1 MHLLGYPSAHK
12 KGYFVDGHERTDVVR
27 MRDIFCAYIE
37 KVESRMRD
45 FTGDNRETE
54 VLPVLREGER
64 EVVLITHDE
73 CIFYANDGN
82 FFIYIYPN
90 ACCNAEYTMCTQ

>member
-1 MHLLGYPSAHK
+1 
-12 KGYFVDGHERTDVVR
+12 

-37 KVESRMRD
+37 KEGSRMRD

-54 VLPVLREGER
+54 ALPILGEEER

-73 CIFYANDGN
+73 CIFYANVGN

-90 ACCNAEYTMCTQ
+90 ACCNSKYTMCTQ